1 MPRGSKPGERRGGRK
16 RGTPNKKTVLQDAAA
31 SAAAMDPNISAR
43 EFMLRLMRDTTLP
56 IENRFTAAQAALPL
70 VHAKLTSGRG
80 TASASGRNM
89 PTFADINAAVDSPR
103 LSAKKETGLTI
114 ATTTEGADLSP
125 VDFFL
130 TVMRDPDA
138 PFPLRTKAARIV
150 APFVHPKPSARNDLA
165 FDDPYGFVIDP
176 VAAKELRDADLRNDL
191 IFRNSYRLDRIRIR
205 MTPILDLEIALGRST
220 HCPKEYTSVDAA
232 ADETRK
238 EKLRQKH
245 FSSRLTP
252 EEDAEEAHLFGRIAA
267 FNVARSRD
275 HPRIE
280 ALKAL
285 GEKRSEAEQSEL
297 DALEAR
303 YRFVPHGLLH
313 EAFERFAKAGEATR
327 RGEGALD
334 SGAPSGAAARE

>member
-1 MPRGSKPGERRGGRK
+1 M
-16 RGTPNKKTVLQDAAA
+16 
-31 SAAAMDPNISAR
+31 
-43 EFMLRLMRDTTLP
+43 
-56 IENRFTAAQAALPL
+56 
-70 VHAKLTSGRG
+70 
-80 TASASGRNM
+80 
-89 PTFADINAAVDSPR
+89 
-103 LSAKKETGLTI
+103 
-114 ATTTEGADLSP
+114 
-125 VDFFL
+125 
-130 TVMRDPDA
+130 
-138 PFPLRTKAARIV
+138 
-150 APFVHPKPSARNDLA
+150 
-165 FDDPYGFVIDP
+165 
-176 VAAKELRDADLRNDL
+176 
-191 IFRNSYRLDRIRIR
+191 
-205 MTPILDLEIALGRST
+205 
-220 HCPKEYTSVDAA
+220 DAA